1 MRIGHGFDAH
11 ALVAGRPLILG
22 GVHVPYERGLAGH
35 SDADVLMH
43 AVTSACLGA
52 AALGDLGRH
61 FPASDPRYK
70 DCDSRVLLRTV
81 CEMVRKRG
89 WRVINVD
96 ATIIAEAP
104 RLSPHTPQMAA
115 HLAADLGMSVD
126 DVNVKATTTE
136 GMGYT
141 GRKEGMSAHAV
152 VLLGPVS
159 APV

>member
-22 GVHVPYERGLAGH
+22 GVHIPYDRGLAGH

-70 DCDSRVLLRTV
+70 DCDSRMLLRTV
-81 CEMVRKRG
+81 AGMIKAKG
-89 WRVINVD
+89 WRVVNVD

-104 RLSPHTPQMAA
+104 RLSPHTAKMAE
-115 HLAADLGMSVD
+115 HVAADLGMAFE

-141 GRKEGMSAHAV
+141 GRKDGMSAHAV
-152 VLLGPVS
+152 VLLAS
-159 APV
+159 ADA